1 LRGSDSDHSIS
12 YMRGT
17 FGAAEPFF
25 TTKGPTGT
33 GLGLSAAYGIVDQ
46 HGGDLSI
53 ESTEGRGT
61 TVTIRLPI
69 ASPPGTAEPS
79 EPVGPPTQSLR
90 ILLIDDDAKVRQA
103 LVDALESDNH
113 RVVDVSRGRE
123 GLERLARGEPFDIV
137 LTDLGMPDMTGWAV
151 ARAVKARWPRIPVVL
166 ITGWQDHASGSDE
179 DRRSVD
185 LAISKPV
192 TLDSLRAV
200 TRVIRPD

>member
-1 LRGSDSDHSIS
+1 
-12 YMRGT
+12 
-17 FGAAEPFF
+17 
-25 TTKGPTGT
+25 
-33 GLGLSAAYGIVDQ
+33 
-46 HGGDLSI
+46 
-53 ESTEGRGT
+53 
-61 TVTIRLPI
+61 
-69 ASPPGTAEPS
+69 
-79 EPVGPPTQSLR
+79 
-90 ILLIDDDAKVRQA
+90 VRQA